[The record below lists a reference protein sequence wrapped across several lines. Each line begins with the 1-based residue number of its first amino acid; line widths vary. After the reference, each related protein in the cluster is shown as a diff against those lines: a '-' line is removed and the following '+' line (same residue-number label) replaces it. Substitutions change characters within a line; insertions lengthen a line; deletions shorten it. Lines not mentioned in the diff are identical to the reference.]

1 MVINNNLQYNLNLNK
16 DTCCPHCNGIHIIKY
31 GNFNSKQRY
40 LCKDCGKTFSIRT
53 NSPWYYSKK
62 DNATWKKFWNL
73 QMEKAPLRI
82 CAHELNIN
90 IATAFSWR
98 HKILNTLKISTE
110 PKTIRG
116 NIFMTKRVIH
126 ENFKG
131 YNKNKTM
138 FKIKKDH
145 NLIVIVSGDDNDDCL
160 VQPICLDRWDK
171 NSFSQI
177 VLNKVEFNSFIFTG
191 GDRYLAL
198 AARGG
203 YAFNNPYQHEYI
215 DALVENKELSESGR
229 SLVTNTINNYRDI
242 NNKARGVATKYLSRY
257 FSLAK
262 IFSLKE
268 NFSFSTVFNKIYTKD
283 AFLIYKKIG
292 DIVELQ

>member
-1 MVINNNLQYNLNLNK
+1 
-16 DTCCPHCNGIHIIKY
+16 
-31 GNFNSKQRY
+31 
-40 LCKDCGKTFSIRT
+40 
-53 NSPWYYSKK
+53 
-62 DNATWKKFWNL
+62 
-73 QMEKAPLRI
+73 
-82 CAHELNIN
+82 
-90 IATAFSWR
+90 
-98 HKILNTLKISTE
+98 
-110 PKTIRG
+110 
-116 NIFMTKRVIH
+116 MTKRVIH

>member
-1 MVINNNLQYNLNLNK
+1 MVINNNLKYTLDLNEYG
-16 DTCCPHCNGIHIIKY
+16 CPHCNSTHVIKY
-31 GNFNSKQRY
+31 GKFKSKQRF
-40 LCKDCGKTFSIRT
+40 LCKDCNKTFSIRT

-62 DNATWKKFWNL
+62 DNDTWKEFWNL
-73 QMEKAPLRI
+73 QIEKTPLRI
-82 CAHELNIN
+82 CAEKLNIN

-110 PKTIRG
+110 PKTIKG
-116 NIFMTKRVIH
+116 NIFMTKRVLH

-131 YNKNKTM
+131 SNKSKTIL
-138 FKIKKDH
+138 KVKKDH

-203 YAFNNPYQHEYI
+203 YDFNNPYQHEYI
-215 DALVENKELSESGR
+215 DALVENKKLIKPARE
-229 SLVTNTINNYRDI
+229 LVTNIINNYRDI

-283 AFLIYKKIG
+283 VFLISKKIG
-292 DIVELQ
+292 DIVALQ